1 MRVERTKDGVKLSSG
16 DNQELAWL
24 IVYQRA
30 ISKLIAVLLSMCLWV
45 FGSR

>member
-1 MRVERTKDGVKLSSG
+1 MKDGVKLSPVVPVSG
-16 DNQELAWL
+16 DSQELAWL
-24 IVYQRA
+24 IAYQRA